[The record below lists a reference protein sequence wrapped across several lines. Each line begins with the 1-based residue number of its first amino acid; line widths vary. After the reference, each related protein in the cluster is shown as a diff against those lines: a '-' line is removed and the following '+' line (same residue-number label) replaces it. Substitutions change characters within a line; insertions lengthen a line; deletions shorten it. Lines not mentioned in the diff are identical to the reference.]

1 MVKVYITTGPR
12 SDPMFPDVA
21 RNILWALKH
30 KPRDVKALK
39 ALVEQPTLF
48 DDDLM

>member
-21 RNILWALKH
+21 RNILWVLSVN
-30 KPRDVKALK
+30 P
-39 ALVEQPTLF
+39 ET
-48 DDDLM
+48 

>member
-1 MVKVYITTGPR
+1 MTKVYITANPR
-12 SDPMFPDVA
+12 PGPMFPDAA
-21 RNILWALKH
+21 RNILWVLKR
-30 KPRDVKALK
+30 KSGDVKAPK

>member
-1 MVKVYITTGPR
+1 MAKVYNTTNLRPGPI
-12 SDPMFPDVA
+12 FPDVA
-21 RNILWALKH
+21 RNILWVLKR
-30 KPRDVKALK
+30 KPRDIKAPK